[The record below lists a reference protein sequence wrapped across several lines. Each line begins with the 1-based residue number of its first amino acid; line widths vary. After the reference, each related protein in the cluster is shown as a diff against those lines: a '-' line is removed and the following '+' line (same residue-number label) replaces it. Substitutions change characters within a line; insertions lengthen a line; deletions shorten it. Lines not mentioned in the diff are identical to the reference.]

1 MLSLFV
7 GEAWV
12 IAALF
17 LEIVQAHGYL
27 QGTLCLPSSEW
38 QNLHCLDTTWGIPT
52 TMFHC
57 GVNPLCIIHPSALI
71 NNCLLGFISHHSQHF
86 SFFHHPLWNAG
97 ICEAS
102 LGVFSPPE
110 KWFRG
115 TTQSLRWGGSDVATI
130 LYADWIL
137 VLYLASLDL
146 VYKLQMLH
154 DRRWCYWDAEDNLKQ
169 SQRVSTSKTTLSLL
183 PK

>member
-1 MLSLFV
+1 MDTCREPCVRPPVSDKIYIAWTPLEVFLLPCFTVGSTHCVSFTLLLLSIIACWHLS
-7 GEAWV
+7 V
-12 IAALF
+12 IILS
-17 LEIVQAHGYL
+17 
-27 QGTLCLPSSEW
+27 TL
-38 QNLHCLDTTWGIPT
+38 
-52 TMFHC
+52 
-57 GVNPLCIIHPSALI
+57 V
-71 NNCLLGFISHHSQHF
+71 
-86 SFFHHPLWNAG
+86 FFHHPLWNAG

-137 VLYLASLDL
+137 VLYSASLDL

-169 SQRVSTSKTTLSLL
+169 SQCVSTSKTTLSLL